1 MSARDASDLEVVR
14 IRFVLVG
21 MLGALFF
28 LGAML
33 WNIQIAQ
40 ASRYQD
46 SIYRQTIRRVRLP
59 GARGRILDRNGR
71 VLADNRPS
79 YCIAIHLNELRMPGG
94 WRNTIDH
101 VESILGR
108 VSELTGL
115 TSSVSRDRIQRH
127 IKETPL
133 LPMLVW
139 REIDATVMARL
150 AERRRSLPGVVFYV
164 EAVRVYPQGEIGAHI
179 MGYARKTAGRPDAS
193 EAAER
198 QESYHFYLPE
208 MEGKRGIEKEF
219 NHVLSGRPGG
229 RLVRV
234 DATGFER
241 KLDYDTTVAQE
252 RQPLAGDDVH
262 LTIDLQMQR
271 LAEASLEG
279 YDGAVAILDPSNGD
293 VLALASLPAYDP
305 NKFVPSLSPAYWD
318 HLRHHPGKPLHNR
331 AVSGL
336 YPPGSTFKPI
346 VAIAGMANGPVTQAT
361 TYDCPGYYALGKTEL
376 DCWIR
381 RYNRGHGR
389 IDMIKAFEQSC
400 NTYFCELGNHIGY
413 DSIFHMSKALGLGHL
428 TGIELDGENRGS
440 IPAPR
445 TIRSRGD
452 VANVSIGQGAVA
464 VTPIQMAV
472 ATAAIAN
479 GGHLYRPRLVKRY
492 GRADGGNPQVFAS
505 RKVREMNWPLA
516 IRQTVRKGML
526 DVVHSDSGTGKRARI
541 ARVQMA
547 GKTGTAEYGPKE
559 AGQKRGWMILFAP
572 YDEPRYAVAMVMD
585 DVQSG
590 GISVA
595 PRARWL
601 MHHIFH
607 PGEPMALPPSRKA
620 EEG

>member
-1 MSARDASDLEVVR
+1 MSARDASDLEAVR
-14 IRFVLVG
+14 IRVVMIA

-33 WNIQIAQ
+33 WNIQVAQ

-59 GARGRILDRNGR
+59 GARGRILDRNGA

-94 WRNTIDH
+94 WNNTIDH
-101 VESILGR
+101 VESVLGR

-115 TSSVSRDRIQRH
+115 TPSVTRDRIQHH
-127 IKETPL
+127 IRETPL

-139 REIDATVMARL
+139 REIDETVMARL
-150 AERRRSLPGVVFYV
+150 AERRRRLPGVVFYV
-164 EAVRVYPQGEIGAHI
+164 DDVRVYPQGEVGAHVI
-179 MGYARKTAGRPDAS
+179 GYARKTAGRPDAS
-193 EAAER
+193 ER
-198 QESYHFYLPE
+198 QERYHFYLPE
-208 MEGKRGIEKEF
+208 MEGKRGIEKVF
-219 NHVLSGRPGG
+219 DDTLVGRPGG

-252 RQPLAGDDVH
+252 RQPQAGDDVH

-271 LAEASLEG
+271 LAEGALEG
-279 YDGAVAILDPSNGD
+279 HAGAIVILDPNNGD
-293 VLALASLPAYDP
+293 VLALASMPAYDP

-318 HLRHHPGKPLHNR
+318 YLRDHAGKPLHNR

-336 YPPGSTFKPI
+336 YPPGSTFKPV
-346 VAIAGMANGPVTQAT
+346 VAIAAMASGPMNRAT
-361 TYDCPGYYALGKTEL
+361 TYDCPGFYALGKTKL
-376 DCWIR
+376 DCWIS

-400 NTYFCELGNHIGY
+400 NTYFCALGNDIGY
-413 DSIFHMSKALGLGHL
+413 DSIFHMAKALGFGHL
-428 TGIELDGENRGS
+428 TGVELDGENRGS
-440 IPAPR
+440 IPVPR
-445 TIRSRGD
+445 KVRSRGD

-472 ATAAIAN
+472 AIAAIAN
-479 GGHLYRPRLVKRY
+479 GGHLYRPRLVRRF
-492 GRADGGNPQVFAS
+492 GRSDGGSIQEIAS
-505 RKVREMNWPLA
+505 RKIRDMNWPSA
-516 IRQTVRKGML
+516 IRQTIRKGMHE
-526 DVVHSDSGTGKRARI
+526 VVHSDSGTGKRARI
-541 ARVQMA
+541 EGVRMA

-559 AGQKRGWMILFAP
+559 AGRKRGWMILFAP
-572 YDEPRYAVAMVMD
+572 YDQPRYAVAIVMD

-607 PGEPMALPPSRKA
+607 PGQAMALPPTRKA
-620 EEG
+620 EQG